1 MSRSGLTRW
10 WGPVFDAERVT
21 RARRWQGYAIR
32 AAFVGVLLVG
42 LVLVWSR
49 QARETGPVTVAQM
62 AAVGAMAYT
71 ILTRLLLIAA
81 LAIAPA
87 TAAGAICLDRSR
99 GMLAHV
105 FVTDLTNREIILGKL
120 AARLLPVWGLLA
132 CSLPVATL
140 ATLLGGI
147 DPEALVGA
155 YLIIAGLAFLGCSF
169 ALLLSVWASKPQ
181 EVLFVVF
188 SVWAVWNL
196 TDPVIELLFYIPGP
210 RPPFWLEVT
219 NPFALA
225 QLPYSHPGD
234 TTLREPILFGLACLI
249 LGSGC
254 VVVAIR
260 QVRVVGGRAVRPRA
274 PRPARA
280 IRPALAWRIPGWPG
294 PSLDA
299 NPVRWREWHGSRP
312 SRWAWWVWFG
322 FYTVSSLAGLALIL
336 TAFETPGG
344 PVREIPG
351 LAVAALT
358 TLGLLL
364 VSASTASVLAEERAR
379 GSLDV
384 LLTTPISTRTIL
396 WAKWLGAFRPVL
408 GLAVWPV
415 VLGVVWLF
423 ARGPAGSRVGIILGV
438 PVLILTQGAFLMSL
452 GLALATWI
460 KRTGQATAWTVAV
473 YLVAVVGWPI
483 IGIFL
488 PLAPERYDTTEQV
501 ILFWLVAMGSPFYN
515 VGLSLVVA
523 LSDNNIMLGSNQT
536 KQAIRILLLIWTT
549 GYGLAAWLLFEATVW
564 TFDRCLGRMPERSRR
579 ASLTGSGWKTPGAAG
594 RPAGRGVT
602 SAPRPR

>member
-1 MSRSGLTRW
+1 MSQFGW
-10 WGPVFDAERVT
+10 GWGPVFEAERVT

-32 AAFVGVLLVG
+32 AAFVGVLLLG

-62 AAVGAMAYT
+62 AEVGAAAYA
-71 ILTRLLLIAA
+71 ILTRLLLIAT

-105 FVTDLTNREIILGKL
+105 FVTDLSNREIILGKL

-147 DPEALVGA
+147 DPEALIGA
-155 YLIIAGLAFLGCSF
+155 YLIVAGLAFLGC
-169 ALLLSVWASKPQ
+169 ALALMLSVWASKPQ

-188 SVWAVWNL
+188 SVWAVWML
-196 TDPVIELLFYIPGP
+196 ALPVIDLLFHTPGP
-210 RPPFWLEVT
+210 PVPFWLELT
-219 NPFALA
+219 NPFTLA
-225 QLPYSHPGD
+225 QLPYRRPDS
-234 TTLREPILFGLACLI
+234 TTLLEPILFALACLI
-249 LGSGC
+249 VGSIC

-260 QVRVVGGRAVRPRA
+260 QVRVAGTRSVRPRA
-274 PRPARA
+274 PRPARDRV
-280 IRPALAWRIPGWPG
+280 IRSRGNWRIPNWPG

-299 NPVRWREWHGSRP
+299 NPVGWREWHRSRP
-312 SRWAWWVWFG
+312 SRWVRWIWIG
-322 FYTVSSLAGLALIL
+322 FSTVSGLAGLAMIL
-336 TAFETPGG
+336 TVSRQAAG
-344 PVREIPG
+344 PRQEIPG

-384 LLTTPISTRTIL
+384 LLTTPISTRSIL
-396 WAKWLGAFRPVL
+396 RAKWLGAFRPVL
-408 GLAVWPV
+408 GMAVWPV
-415 VLGVVWLF
+415 VLSGVWIV
-423 ARGPAGSRVGIILGV
+423 ARHPVSGQVGIFLGV
-438 PVLILTQGAFLMSL
+438 PILIVTQGAFLVSL

-473 YLVAVVGWPI
+473 YVVAVVGWPI
-483 IGIFL
+483 VGIYL
-488 PLAPERYDTTEQV
+488 PLSSESYNTMESV
-501 ILFWLVAMGSPFYN
+501 IWFWLVAMGSPFYN
-515 VGLSLVVA
+515 TGLSLAVA
-523 LSDNNIMLGSNQT
+523 LTNDNSAIGAEQT
-536 KQAIRILLLIWTT
+536 QQGICILLLIWTL
-549 GYGLAAWLLFEATVW
+549 GYGLAAWLLFEATVG
-564 TFDRCLGRMPERSRR
+564 TFDRCLGRMPERTRR
-579 ASLTGSGWKTPGAAG
+579 VSLTNSGSRTLAREG
-594 RPAGRGVT
+594 RPVDRGGRI
-602 SAPRPR
+602 APPPR